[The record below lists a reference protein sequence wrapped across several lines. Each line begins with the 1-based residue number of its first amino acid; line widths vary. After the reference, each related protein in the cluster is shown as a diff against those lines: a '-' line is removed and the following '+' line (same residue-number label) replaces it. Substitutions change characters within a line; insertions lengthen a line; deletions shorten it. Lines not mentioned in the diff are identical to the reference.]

1 MSVQDVFEGVLSTL
15 HDATLDDAYWPAASA
30 LINDA
35 CGTKGMGLWISEGFG
50 HDARVLFGRLF
61 YRDQRH
67 PELEQEYMENYYP
80 HDERVSRVRQLPDS
94 RVVHVADLFTEQEL
108 KTSPI
113 YNEWLPRS
121 SGQNSLQVRLDGPQ
135 GSRISLGF
143 CDPTDPGNW
152 WSSQFEMIQRL
163 LPHIRQFVYVRQAL
177 ANAAAMGA
185 SHTELLANKRV
196 GVIHLDRR
204 GRIAV
209 ANDRARDILRRGDGL
224 SDQGGLLRA
233 WLPADDTNLKHLLA
247 RALPSLYVEAA
258 SGSMMIRRSPCV
270 PRLALHVNPVTV
282 RQMDF
287 GARSVGALVLIV
299 DPGSQSSIDPDLVAS
314 ALGLTPSESRVA
326 VSLAEGSSV
335 RDIAAATGRQESSI
349 RWHVK
354 RMYRKLGISRQA
366 DLVRLVLSITEVS
379 GSGN

>member
-1 MSVQDVFEGVLSTL
+1 MSARDAFERVLASL

-30 LINDA
+30 LMHDA
-35 CGTKGMGLWISEGFG
+35 CGTKGMALLVGEGFDD
-50 HDARVLFGRLF
+50 DAKILFGNLY

-67 PELEQEYMENYYP
+67 PELEREYVEIYHP
-80 HDERVSRVRQLPDS
+80 LDERVPRVRRLPDS
-94 RVVHVADLFTEQEL
+94 QLVRVSDLYTEQEL
-108 KTSPI
+108 KTSPT
-113 YNEWLPRS
+113 YNEALLRS
-121 SGQNSLQVRLDGPQ
+121 DGQNGFNLRLDGPQ

-143 CDPTDPGNW
+143 CDPTDPGGW
-152 WSSQFEMIQRL
+152 GSDQLQMIQRL

-177 ANAAAMGA
+177 ANAAAMGV

-204 GRIAV
+204 GTIAV

-224 SDQGGLLRA
+224 SDQGGFLRA
-233 WLPADDTNLKHLLA
+233 WLPADDANLKHLLA
-247 RALPSLYVEAA
+247 RALPTLYVEAA
-258 SGSMMIRRSPCV
+258 SGSMMIRRSPGL

-287 GARSVGALVLIV
+287 GARNVGALMLIV
-299 DPGSQSSIDPDLVAS
+299 DPGSQSSIAPDLVAS

-354 RMYRKLGISRQA
+354 RIYRKLGISRQA
-366 DLVRLVLSITEVS
+366 ELVRLVLSIAEFS
-379 GSGN
+379 ES

>member
-1 MSVQDVFEGVLSTL
+1 MSVQDVFEGVLAAL

-35 CGTKGMGLWISEGFG
+35 CGAKGMGLWISEGFG
-50 HDARVLFGRLF
+50 HDAKVLFGRLF

-67 PELEQEYMENYYP
+67 PELEREYIEIYHP
-80 HDERVSRVRQLPDS
+80 HDERVPRVRQLPDS

-135 GSRISLGF
+135 GSRISVGF

-177 ANAAAMGA
+177 ANAEAMGV

-204 GRIAV
+204 GTIAV
-209 ANDRARDILRRGDGL
+209 ANDRARDILRRSDGL

-233 WLPADDTNLKHLLA
+233 WLPADDASLKQLLA
-247 RALPSLYVEAA
+247 RALPTLYVEAV
-258 SGSMMIRRSPCV
+258 SGSMMIRRSPGL

-326 VSLAEGSSV
+326 VSLAEGTSV
-335 RDIAAATGRQESSI
+335 RDIAATTGRQESSI

-354 RMYRKLGISRQA
+354 RIYRKLGISRQP

-379 GSGN
+379 GSGS